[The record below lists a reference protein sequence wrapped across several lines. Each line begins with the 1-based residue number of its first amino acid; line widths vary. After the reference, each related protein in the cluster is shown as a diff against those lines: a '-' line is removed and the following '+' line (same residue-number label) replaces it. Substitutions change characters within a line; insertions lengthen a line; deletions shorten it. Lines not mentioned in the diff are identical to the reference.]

1 MKFCIARRFSI
12 MVPKLLMLLLDCVT
26 LRTNIKTLAYIT
38 MLFNQVKHLVSKEI
52 KLEMRNKYAL
62 GGILLYVVST
72 VFVSYLS
79 FKKII
84 DPATWNALFWII
96 LLFAS
101 INGIAKSFINE
112 TRGRL
117 LYLYTLVSPQA
128 VILSKIIYNSFLL
141 IVLSGLCLL
150 VYCLFIGNIIQDFP
164 LFFVTLLLGSLGFSS
179 LLTMVSAIASKTSNN
194 FTLMAIL
201 SFPIMMP
208 LLIVLIKLSKNAIDG
223 LDNWDYNSLLILL
236 FLNVIIIVLS
246 YLLFRY
252 LWRD

>member
-1 MKFCIARRFSI
+1 
-12 MVPKLLMLLLDCVT
+12 
-26 LRTNIKTLAYIT
+26 
-38 MLFNQVKHLVSKEI
+38 MLFKQIKHLVAKEI

-79 FKKII
+79 FKTVIN
-84 DPATWNALFWII
+84 PATWNALFWII

-101 INGIAKSFINE
+101 INAIAKSFINE
-112 TRGRL
+112 TRGKL

-128 VILSKIIYNSFLL
+128 VILSKIIYNSILL
-141 IVLSGLCLL
+141 CVLSGLCLF
-150 VYCLFIGNIIQDFP
+150 VYALFIGNIIQDLS
-164 LFFVTLLLGSLGFSS
+164 LFLVTLLLGSFGFSS

-201 SFPIMMP
+201 SFPIMIP
-208 LLIVLIKLSKNAIDG
+208 LLMVLIKLSKNAIDG
-223 LDNWDYNSLLILL
+223 LENWDYNYLFILM
-236 FLNVIIIVLS
+236 FLNMIIVALS

>member
-1 MKFCIARRFSI
+1 MLIHQIKYLIA
-12 MVPKLLMLLLDCVT
+12 
-26 LRTNIKTLAYIT
+26 
-38 MLFNQVKHLVSKEI
+38 KEA

-79 FKKII
+79 FKQII
-84 DPATWNALFWII
+84 NPATWNALFWII

-101 INGIAKSFINE
+101 INGVAKSFINE

-128 VILSKIIYNSFLL
+128 VILSKIIYNVFLL
-141 IVLSGLCLL
+141 SIISGLCLF
-150 VYCLFIGNIIQDFP
+150 VYTLFVGNIIQDLA
-164 LFFVTLLLGSLGFSS
+164 LFIVTLLLGSFGFSS
-179 LLTMVSAIASKTSNN
+179 LLTMVSAIASKTNNN

-208 LLIVLIKLSKNAIDG
+208 LLMVLIKLSKNAIDG
-223 LDNWDYNSLLILL
+223 LDVWDTNSLLILL
-236 FLNVIIIVLS
+236 FLNVIIVALS

>member
-1 MKFCIARRFSI
+1 MI
-12 MVPKLLMLLLDCVT
+12 LQ
-26 LRTNIKTLAYIT
+26 
-38 MLFNQVKHLVSKEI
+38 QVKYLIAKEV

-79 FKKII
+79 FKQII
-84 DPATWNALFWII
+84 NPATWNALFWII

-101 INGIAKSFINE
+101 INGVAKSFINE

-117 LYLYTLVSPQA
+117 LYLYTLVSPQV
-128 VILSKIIYNSFLL
+128 VILSKIIYNVFLL
-141 IVLSGLCLL
+141 SIISGLCLF
-150 VYCLFIGNIIQDFP
+150 VYTLFVGNIIQDLP
-164 LFFVTLLLGSLGFSS
+164 LFLVTLLLGSFGFSS
-179 LLTMVSAIASKTSNN
+179 LLTMVSAIASKTNNN

-223 LDNWDYNSLLILL
+223 LENWDVNSLLILL
-236 FLNVIIIVLS
+236 FLNVIIVALS

>member
-1 MKFCIARRFSI
+1 MISKQIRF
-12 MVPKLLMLLLDCVT
+12 
-26 LRTNIKTLAYIT
+26 
-38 MLFNQVKHLVSKEI
+38 LVIKEI

-79 FKKII
+79 FKQII
-84 DPATWNALFWII
+84 NPATWNALFWII

-101 INGIAKSFINE
+101 INGVAKSFIGE

-128 VILSKIIYNSFLL
+128 VILSKIIYNSVLL
-141 IVLSGLCLL
+141 LFISVLCLF
-150 VYCLFIGNIIQDFP
+150 VYSLFIGNIIQDLP
-164 LFFVTLLLGSLGFSS
+164 LFLIILLLGSLGFSS

-208 LLIVLIKLSKNAIDG
+208 LLMVLLKLSKNAIDG
-223 LDNWDYNSLLILL
+223 LERWDVNYLVVLML
-236 FLNVIIIVLS
+236 LNVIIIILS

>member
-1 MKFCIARRFSI
+1 MI
-12 MVPKLLMLLLDCVT
+12 DQ
-26 LRTNIKTLAYIT
+26 IKYLI
-38 MLFNQVKHLVSKEI
+38 LKEF
-52 KLEMRNKYAL
+52 KLELRNKYAL

-84 DPATWNALFWII
+84 VPATWNALFWII

-101 INGIAKSFINE
+101 INGVAKSFIGE

-117 LYLYTLVSPQA
+117 LYMYTLASPQA
-128 VILSKIIYNSFLL
+128 VIISKIIYNSILL
-141 IVLSGLCLL
+141 LVISGLCLL
-150 VYCLFIGNIIQDFP
+150 VYSLFVGSLIQDIP
-164 LFFVTLLLGSLGFSS
+164 LFLIVLTLGSFGFAS
-179 LLTMVSAIASKTSNN
+179 LLTMVSAIASKSNNN

-201 SFPIMMP
+201 SFPILMP

-223 LDNWDYNSLLILL
+223 LENWDLNYLMILM
-236 FLNVIIIVLS
+236 FINVIIIALS

>member
-1 MKFCIARRFSI
+1 
-12 MVPKLLMLLLDCVT
+12 MLLNEIRFL
-26 LRTNIKTLAYIT
+26 LA
-38 MLFNQVKHLVSKEI
+38 KEL

-79 FKKII
+79 FHRII
-84 DPATWNALFWII
+84 SAPVWNALFWII

-101 INGIAKSFINE
+101 VNGVAKSFIGE
-112 TRGRL
+112 SRGRL
-117 LYLYTLVSPQA
+117 LYLYTLASPQG
-128 VILSKIIYNSFLL
+128 VILSRIIYNSLLLLL
-141 IVLSGLCLL
+141 ISGICLM
-150 VYCLFIGNIIQDFP
+150 VYSLFIGSLVQDLP
-164 LFFVTLLLGSLGFSS
+164 LFIITLVLGSLGFSS
-179 LLTMVSAIASKTSNN
+179 LLTMVSAIASKTGNN

-208 LLIVLIKLSKNAIDG
+208 LLMVLLKLSKNAVDG
-223 LDNWDYNSLLILL
+223 LERWDLSSMLVLGLI
-236 FLNVIIIVLS
+236 NVIIIALS

>member
-1 MKFCIARRFSI
+1 MIA
-12 MVPKLLMLLLDCVT
+12 KQ
-26 LRTNIKTLAYIT
+26 IKYLI
-38 MLFNQVKHLVSKEI
+38 VKEL
-52 KLEMRNKYAL
+52 KLELRNKYAL

-79 FKKII
+79 FKRIVT
-84 DPATWNALFWII
+84 PTTWNALFWII

-101 INGIAKSFINE
+101 INAIAKSFISE

-117 LYLYTLVSPQA
+117 LYLYTLTSPQA
-128 VILSKIIYNSFLL
+128 VILSKIIYNSILL
-141 IVLSGLCLL
+141 TALSSLCLL
-150 VYCLFIGNIIQDFP
+150 IYSVFIGNIVQDMT
-164 LFFVTLLLGSLGFSS
+164 LFLITLLLGSFGFSS
-179 LLTMVSAIASKTSNN
+179 LLTMVSAIASKANNN

-208 LLIVLIKLSKNAIDG
+208 LLMVLIKLSNNAIDG
-223 LDNWDYNSLLILL
+223 LEHWDVSYLMILI
-236 FLNVIIIVLS
+236 FLNLIIITLS

>member
-1 MKFCIARRFSI
+1 MVAFSRI
-12 MVPKLLMLLLDCVT
+12 EFIFV
-26 LRTNIKTLAYIT
+26 NYNNQQ
-38 MLFNQVKHLVSKEI
+38 MLFTQVSNLVAKEI

-84 DPATWNALFWII
+84 NPATWNALFWII

-101 INGIAKSFINE
+101 INGVAKSFIGE

-117 LYLYTLVSPQA
+117 LYLYTLASPQA
-128 VILSKIIYNSFLL
+128 VILSKIIYNLL
-141 IVLSGLCLL
+141 LVSVLSALCLL
-150 VYCLFIGNIIQDFP
+150 VYSLFIGNIVQDMA
-164 LFFVTLLLGSLGFSS
+164 LFSITLFLGAFGFSS

-208 LLIVLIKLSKNAIDG
+208 LLMVLIKLSKNAIDG
-223 LDNWDYNSLLILL
+223 LDLWDTNGLLILL
-236 FLNVIIIVLS
+236 FLNVIIVALS

>member
-1 MKFCIARRFSI
+1 
-12 MVPKLLMLLLDCVT
+12 
-26 LRTNIKTLAYIT
+26 
-38 MLFNQVKHLVSKEI
+38 MLFQEVKYLIAKEV

-79 FKKII
+79 FKQII
-84 DPATWNALFWII
+84 NPATWNALFWII

-101 INGIAKSFINE
+101 INGVAKSFINE

-128 VILSKIIYNSFLL
+128 VILSKIAYNLILL
-141 IVLSGLCLL
+141 SVISGLCLF
-150 VYCLFIGNIIQDFP
+150 VYTLFVGNIIQDLP
-164 LFFVTLLLGSLGFSS
+164 LFLVTLLLGSFGFSS

-223 LDNWDYNSLLILL
+223 LDLWDINSLLILL
-236 FLNVIIIVLS
+236 FLNVIIIALS

>member
-1 MKFCIARRFSI
+1 
-12 MVPKLLMLLLDCVT
+12 
-26 LRTNIKTLAYIT
+26 
-38 MLFNQVKHLVSKEI
+38 MLFKQIKFLVAKEI

-79 FKKII
+79 FKKIVS
-84 DPATWNALFWII
+84 PATWNALFWII

-101 INGIAKSFINE
+101 INAIAKSFISE

-128 VILSKIIYNSFLL
+128 VILSKIIYNSLL
-141 IVLSGLCLL
+141 LTVLSSLCLA
-150 VYCLFIGNIIQDFP
+150 VYSLFIGNIIQDTT
-164 LFFVTLLLGSLGFSS
+164 LFLITLILGSFGFSS
-179 LLTMVSAIASKTSNN
+179 LLTMVSAIASKSSNN

-201 SFPIMMP
+201 SFPIMIP
-208 LLIVLIKLSKNAIDG
+208 LLMVLIKLSKNAVDG
-223 LDNWDYNSLLILL
+223 LELWDLNYLSVLM
-236 FLNVIIIVLS
+236 FLNVIIIALS

>member
-1 MKFCIARRFSI
+1 MIFDEIKYLIA
-12 MVPKLLMLLLDCVT
+12 
-26 LRTNIKTLAYIT
+26 
-38 MLFNQVKHLVSKEI
+38 KEI
-52 KLEMRNKYAL
+52 KLEMRNKYSL

-79 FKKII
+79 FKKIVT
-84 DPATWNALFWII
+84 PSTWNALFWII

-101 INGIAKSFINE
+101 INAIAKSFIAE
-112 TRGRL
+112 TRGKL

-128 VILSKIIYNSFLL
+128 VILSKIIYNSLL
-141 IVLSGLCLL
+141 LTVLSALCLL
-150 VYCLFIGNIIQDFP
+150 VYSLFVGNLIQDYP
-164 LFFVTLLLGSLGFSS
+164 LFLITLLLGSFGFSS

-201 SFPIMMP
+201 SFPIMIP
-208 LLIVLIKLSKNAIDG
+208 LLMVLIKLSKNAIDG
-223 LDNWDYNSLLILL
+223 LERWDVNYLLVLVFI
-236 FLNVIIIVLS
+236 NTIIIALS

>member
-1 MKFCIARRFSI
+1 
-12 MVPKLLMLLLDCVT
+12 MLI
-26 LRTNIKTLAYIT
+26 NQIKY
-38 MLFNQVKHLVSKEI
+38 LVIKEL

-62 GGILLYVVST
+62 GGILLYVIST

-79 FKKII
+79 FKRII
-84 DPATWNALFWII
+84 NPATWNALFWII

-101 INGIAKSFINE
+101 INAIAKSFMNE

-117 LYLYTLVSPQA
+117 LYLYTLASPQA

-141 IVLSGLCLL
+141 AVLSGLCLL
-150 VYCLFIGNIIQDFP
+150 VYTLFIGNIIQDIP
-164 LFFVTLLLGSLGFSS
+164 LFLITLLLGSFGFSS
-179 LLTMVSAIASKTSNN
+179 LLTMVSAIASKTNNN

-208 LLIVLIKLSKNAIDG
+208 LLMVLIKLSKNAIDG
-223 LDNWDYNSLLILL
+223 LEHWDLNFMLVLML
-236 FLNVIIIVLS
+236 LNVLIIALS

>member
-1 MKFCIARRFSI
+1 
-12 MVPKLLMLLLDCVT
+12 MLL
-26 LRTNIKTLAYIT
+26 NQIKYLII
-38 MLFNQVKHLVSKEI
+38 KEF
-52 KLEMRNKYAL
+52 KLELRNKYAL

-79 FKKII
+79 FKQII
-84 DPATWNALFWII
+84 NAPTWNALFWII

-101 INGIAKSFINE
+101 INGVAKSFISE
-112 TRGRL
+112 SRGRL
-117 LYLYTLVSPQA
+117 LYMYTLVSPQA
-128 VILSKIIYNSFLL
+128 VILSKIIYNSVLLLL
-141 IVLSGLCLL
+141 ISGLCLL
-150 VYCLFIGNIIQDFP
+150 IYSLFVGNLVQDMP
-164 LFFVTLLLGSLGFSS
+164 LFLLTLLLGSFGFSS

-208 LLIVLIKLSKNAIDG
+208 LLIVLLKLSKNAIDG
-223 LDNWDYNSLLILL
+223 LEHWDLNYLLVLMFI
-236 FLNVIIIVLS
+236 NVIIIALS

>member
-1 MKFCIARRFSI
+1 MI
-12 MVPKLLMLLLDCVT
+12 
-26 LRTNIKTLAYIT
+26 NQIKYLI
-38 MLFNQVKHLVSKEI
+38 LKEF
-52 KLEMRNKYAL
+52 KLELRNKYAL

-84 DPATWNALFWII
+84 VPATWNALFWII

-101 INGIAKSFINE
+101 INGVAKSFIGE

-117 LYLYTLVSPQA
+117 LYMYTLASPQA
-128 VILSKIIYNSFLL
+128 VIISKIIYNSILL
-141 IVLSGLCLL
+141 LVISGLCLL
-150 VYCLFIGNIIQDFP
+150 VYSLFVGSLIQDIP
-164 LFFVTLLLGSLGFSS
+164 LFLIVLTLGSFGFAS
-179 LLTMVSAIASKTSNN
+179 LLTMVSAIASKSNNN

-201 SFPIMMP
+201 SFPILMP

-223 LDNWDYNSLLILL
+223 LENWDLNYLMVLMFI
-236 FLNVIIIVLS
+236 NVIIIALS

>member
-1 MKFCIARRFSI
+1 
-12 MVPKLLMLLLDCVT
+12 
-26 LRTNIKTLAYIT
+26 
-38 MLFNQVKHLVSKEI
+38 MLFQQIKYLVEKEI
-52 KLEMRNKYAL
+52 KLELRNKYAL
-62 GGILLYVVST
+62 GGILLYVFST

-79 FKKII
+79 FKKIVN
-84 DPATWNALFWII
+84 PATWNALFWII

-101 INGIAKSFINE
+101 INGVAKSFISE

-117 LYLYTLVSPQA
+117 LYLYTLASPQA
-128 VILSKIIYNSFLL
+128 VILSKIIYNSIL
-141 IVLSGLCLL
+141 LL
-150 VYCLFIGNIIQDFP
+150 VISGICMLVYGLFVGNIVQDTT
-164 LFFVTLLLGSLGFSS
+164 LFCITLILGSFGFSS

-208 LLIVLIKLSKNAIDG
+208 LLMVLLKLSKNAIDG
-223 LDNWDYNSLLILL
+223 LEHWDLNYLMVLMFI
-236 FLNVIIIVLS
+236 NVIIIALS